1 MNILAKYTNLNEP
14 TGGTYVGPSA
24 AEEISNQIS
33 IKPDRKAAIDTQI
46 LLFGISVSPE
56 IQCLLVGVLVP
67 NWRSLW
73 PSLRPS
79 SEQLVN
85 PIELPC

>member
-1 MNILAKYTNLNEP
+1 MNILTRYTNLNEP
-14 TGGTYVGPSA
+14 TGGTAVGPSA

-33 IKPDRKAAIDTQI
+33 IKPDRKAAIDMQI
-46 LLFGISVSPE
+46 LLFGISLTPE
-56 IQCLLVGVLVP
+56 IHCLLVGVLVL
-67 NWRSLW
+67 NWRSSW

-85 PIELPC
+85 PVELPC